1 MLVYKCGI
9 SNGRKTY
16 CTTQMSVLDLL
27 LYQITDSCYCCNFFL
42 WLFFLSHHGI
52 QTGEFQEVAMVWL
65 YLKCLYFCVLWGFL
79 SFSWVITS
87 VSSFLWLC
95 LSTENGMK
103 NGHLWLAYNKD
114 NETDLDISY
123 SNIQWKEAP
132 LYFTRVKFKILRNAF
147 QELIGYKEMFVQVQI
162 LHLINNLKWVLNFLP

>member
-95 LSTENGMK
+95 LSTENGK
-103 NGHLWLAYNKD
+103 
-114 NETDLDISY
+114 
-123 SNIQWKEAP
+123 SNDCAKRP
-132 LYFTRVKFKILRNAF
+132 L
-147 QELIGYKEMFVQVQI
+147 
-162 LHLINNLKWVLNFLP
+162 FLPISMYHFIWPWRMVIYDLLTIKTTRLIWILVTPTYNEKKLHCISQE